1 MPEYFY
7 PFDSGPGTTVTSA
20 QWSHM
25 TSMWQT
31 DGVRAPRA
39 GEPDPLGASVTGQ
52 DMTITLA
59 PGHATV
65 QGHHYHS
72 DAPQNVVVG
81 PNTGTA
87 PRIDRITVRLD
98 RTAQRIQIAYLTGT
112 PGAKPLPPTLSQG
125 QDGIV
130 DVPLARVIVA
140 PQAGA
145 IRPADVIDERVF
157 ALTQAVYANAGARQV
172 APEMPVPGKIAYLQD
187 EQRLELRTESAW
199 VPLSPGPWNPLP
211 LPHDVKA
218 HGGSPSWRIVNGE
231 VHLSG
236 SVERKDGRD
245 FNPADSWLLA
255 TLPQAAQPHYMRS
268 FICAT
273 SRNDKANNSIRID
286 VTSNSDPYPG
296 QLQAMVLS
304 PVKWIYLDAIRF
316 AVDTTPP
323 PARNGGWDEIS
334 KAAYEA
340 AAKAVQEATRAAQ
353 EAARKAAEE
362 AANAN
367 SGKPPPDPDPEKDP
381 ADKDSMPVARNVISI
396 ARREV
401 GYHEG
406 RNSDGHWNNQEKYAP
421 QVPGLEWAQGQAWC
435 HVFVSWAF
443 QAAGAKS
450 LAPVTASCATG
461 VDWFK
466 QRGRW
471 SDYPVVG
478 GVVYYGDG
486 GGEHVGICVA
496 YTEDTI
502 TTVEGNTN
510 DNGSSEGDGVYLR
523 TRPRKSD
530 RIYGYGIPAY
540 PEGVVLAD
548 PARKGQK
555 GVVFFANQADERD
568 IPAGRSAAS
577 SGGSGGDS
585 GTGYEPFPGEAWF
598 KSAPNSP
605 IITAMGRRL
614 VEEGCGAYEQGPGP
628 QWMDADRESVRR
640 WQKKLG
646 NSPEYCDGW
655 FGPKQ
660 WAALKVPQVIGK

>member
-1 MPEYFY
+1 MAEYFY
-7 PFDSGPGTTVTSA
+7 PFDSGAGTTVTST

-31 DGVRAPRA
+31 DGVRAPRT
-39 GEPDPLGASVTGQ
+39 GEPDPLGATTTGQ

-65 QGHHYHS
+65 QGHHYHA
-72 DAPQNVVVG
+72 DAPQNIVVS
-81 PNTGTA
+81 PNTGTT
-87 PRIDRITVRLD
+87 PRTDRITVRLD
-98 RTAQRIQIAYLTGT
+98 RTAQRIAIAYLTGT
-112 PGAKPLPPTLSQG
+112 PATKPLPPTLAQG

-130 DVPLARVIVA
+130 DVPLVRITVA
-140 PQAGA
+140 PQTGA

-157 ALTQAVYANAGARQV
+157 TLTQAVYANAGARL
-172 APEMPVPGKIAYLQD
+172 AALETPVPGKLAYLQD

-218 HGGSPSWRIVNGE
+218 HGGNPSWRIVNGTVE
-231 VHLSG
+231 LCG

-245 FNPADSWLLA
+245 FNVADSWLLA
-255 TLPQAAQPHYMRS
+255 TLPPAAQPHYMRS

-273 SRNDKANNSIRID
+273 SRNDNTHNSIRVD

-304 PVKWIYLDAIRF
+304 PVRWIYLDSIRF

-323 PARNGGWDEIS
+323 PPRNGGWDEIS

-340 AAKAVQEATRAAQ
+340 AAKAVQEASRYAQ

-362 AANAN
+362 AAN
-367 SGKPPPDPDPEKDP
+367 SGKPPPDQNDE
-381 ADKDSMPVARNVISI
+381 DKDSMPVARHLINI

-421 QVPGLEWAQGQAWC
+421 AVPGLEWAQGQAWC
-435 HVFVSWAF
+435 HTFVSWCF
-443 QAAGAKS
+443 QQAGAKS
-450 LAPVTASCATG
+450 LAPVTASCSAG
-461 VDWFK
+461 VEWFK
-466 QRGRW
+466 QRDQW
-471 SDYPVVG
+471 SDYPVIG

-486 GGEHVGICVA
+486 GGEHVGICIA
-496 YTEDTI
+496 YTDDEI

-510 DNGSSEGDGVYLR
+510 DTGASEGDGVYLR

-530 RIYGYGIPAY
+530 RIYGYGIPTY
-540 PEGVVLAD
+540 PEGTVLAD
-548 PARKGQK
+548 PLRQGQK
-555 GVVFFANQADERD
+555 GVVFFAHQADEHD
-568 IPAGRSAAS
+568 IPAGRTTA
-577 SGGSGGDS
+577 GSGGAAV
-585 GTGYEPFPGEAWF
+585 TGGGFEPFPGEAWF
-598 KSAPNSP
+598 KSGPTSP

-614 VEEGCGAYEQGPGP
+614 VAEGCGAYQQGPGP
-628 QWMDADRESVRR
+628 DWSDADRESFRR
-640 WQKKLG
+640 WQRKLG
-646 NSPEYCDGW
+646 NSPEFCDGW
-655 FGPKQ
+655 PGPRQ
-660 WAALKVPQVIGK
+660 WDALKVPRVSK